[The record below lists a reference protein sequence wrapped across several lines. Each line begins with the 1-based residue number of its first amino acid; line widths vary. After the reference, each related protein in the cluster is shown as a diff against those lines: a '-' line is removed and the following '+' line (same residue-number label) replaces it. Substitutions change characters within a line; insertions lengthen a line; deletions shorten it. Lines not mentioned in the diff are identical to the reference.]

1 MDFEEFVDY
10 DKRYER
16 PAEVDL
22 LIGDPAKAKKQLDWE
37 PKTDFKGLVKLMV
50 EADLQLAK
58 KGTRCKTSISK
69 LIRSTIWIPPGKVLC
84 LRPSRNGRISPG
96 TQTRFSWL

>member
-37 PKTDFKGLVKLMV
+37 PKTDFKGLVKLRV

-58 KGTRCKTSISK
+58 KELAVKQASAS
-69 LIRSTIWIPPGKVLC
+69 
-84 LRPSRNGRISPG
+84 
-96 TQTRFSWL
+96 

>member
-16 PAEVDL
+16 PAEVEL

-50 EADLQLAK
+50 ESDLQLAK
-58 KGTRCKTSISK
+58 KELAVKQATAS
-69 LIRSTIWIPPGKVLC
+69 
-84 LRPSRNGRISPG
+84 
-96 TQTRFSWL
+96 